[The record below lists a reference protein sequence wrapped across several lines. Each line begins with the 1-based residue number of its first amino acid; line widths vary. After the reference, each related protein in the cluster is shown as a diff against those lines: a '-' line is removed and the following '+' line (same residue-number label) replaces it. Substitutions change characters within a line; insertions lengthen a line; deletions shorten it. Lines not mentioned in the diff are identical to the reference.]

1 MRLSYVNIILVRA
14 GMSELADEADSKSV
28 DGNIVWVQVP
38 LPAYKRPQVS
48 NRKSE
53 VFLFAAHRFLK
64 PTEDASRFPRD
75 LRPLLFYLYILT
87 LLFCDPDII
96 KTVKCCK
103 VIFRCLCT
111 ADHLHTSRKDF
122 LSHHTRDRMVH
133 FLFQEP

>member
-1 MRLSYVNIILVRA
+1 MRLSYVNIIFVRA

-28 DGNIVWVQVP
+28 DGNIVLVQVP

-48 NRKSE
+48 SRKSE

-64 PTEDASRFPRD
+64 PTEDASRSPG
-75 LRPLLFYLYILT
+75 LRPPLFYLYILT
-87 LLFCDPDII
+87 LLFCNPDII

-111 ADHLHTSRKDF
+111 ADHLHTSVF
-122 LSHHTRDRMVH
+122 
-133 FLFQEP
+133 FEQ

>member
-1 MRLSYVNIILVRA
+1 MRLSYVNIIFVRA

-103 VIFRCLCT
+103 VILWSLCSSDQFM
-111 ADHLHTSRKDF
+111 ASVF
-122 LSHHTRDRMVH
+122 
-133 FLFQEP
+133 F

>member
-1 MRLSYVNIILVRA
+1 MRLSYVNIIFVRA

-53 VFLFAAHRFLK
+53 VFFLRHIVFLNK
-64 PTEDASRFPRD
+64 KEDASRFPRD

-103 VIFRCLCT
+103 VIFWCLCT
-111 ADHLHTSRKDF
+111 ADHLHTSVF
-122 LSHHTRDRMVH
+122 
-133 FLFQEP
+133 FEQ

>member
-1 MRLSYVNIILVRA
+1 MNQKSYSRNHKKGLQMRLSYVNIIFVRA

-53 VFLFAAHRFLK
+53 VFLLRHIVFLNQQRTH
-64 PTEDASRFPRD
+64 PVPPG
-75 LRPLLFYLYILT
+75 LRPPLFYLYILT
-87 LLFCDPDII
+87 LLFCNPDII

-111 ADHLHTSRKDF
+111 ADHLHTSVF
-122 LSHHTRDRMVH
+122 
-133 FLFQEP
+133 FEQ